1 MLVYLAR
8 RLLAAIPVIIG
19 VTLVVFLMIHIMP
32 GDPAQMVAGFD
43 APKEQ
48 VEKIRTDLGLDK
60 PLYVQYVRYM
70 SGLLKGDLGRS
81 LHTRRPVLADLMERF
96 PATLELTL
104 VSIIIAIIFGIPIGI
119 LSAVKRYSL
128 ADHTA
133 MTVALFGL
141 SMPIFW
147 TGIML
152 MFIFS
157 LYFGVLP
164 VSGRG
169 GVFYTLSGLRHLI
182 LPSIT
187 LALAPLAMIARLTRS
202 SVLEVMKL
210 DYVIVARSKGL
221 NEGTVLVKHVL
232 RNALIP
238 VVTFVGLQFGALL
251 GGAVV
256 TESIFAWPGIGRF
269 LLTSI
274 QGRDYPAIQ
283 GTILMIAVVFV
294 FVNIV
299 VDFLYGVLDPRIR
312 LKG

>member
-8 RLLAAIPVIIG
+8 RMLIAIPVLIG
-19 VTLVVFLMIHIMP
+19 VTIVVFLMIHIMP

-48 VEKIRTDLGLDK
+48 VEKIRTELGLDK
-60 PLYVQYVRYM
+60 PLFLQYIRYM
-70 SGLLKGDLGRS
+70 SGLFKGDLGRS
-81 LHTRRPVLADLMERF
+81 LHTRRPVLTDLKERF

-104 VSIIIAIIFGIPIGI
+104 VSIIIAIVIGIPIGV

-152 MFIFS
+152 IFLFP
-157 LYFGVLP
+157 LYFGILP

-169 GVFYTLSGLRHLI
+169 GAFYTLTGLRHLI
-182 LPSIT
+182 LPSVT

-210 DYVIVARSKGL
+210 DYVTVARSKGL
-221 NEGTVLVKHVL
+221 REGAVLVKHVL

-256 TESIFAWPGIGRF
+256 TESIFAWPGVGRF
-269 LLTSI
+269 LLSSI

-283 GTILMIAVVFV
+283 GTILMIAVIFV
-294 FVNIV
+294 FVNII
-299 VDFLYGVLDPRIR
+299 VDYLYGVLDPRIR